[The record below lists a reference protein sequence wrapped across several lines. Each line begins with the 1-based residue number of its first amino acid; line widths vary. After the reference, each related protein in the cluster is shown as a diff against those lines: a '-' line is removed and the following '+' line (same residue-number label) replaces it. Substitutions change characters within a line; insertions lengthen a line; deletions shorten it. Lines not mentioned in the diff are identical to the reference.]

1 MTVNEVI
8 KKSIST
14 LGNIEVPVA
23 RMETIGKAIQG
34 VIMDLMACRDYLD
47 GVEQRLQE
55 ENRQKEAAEKAE
67 EEKTDDE
74 HADV

>member
-1 MTVNEVI
+1 MTVNEVV

-14 LGNIEVPVA
+14 LGNIDVPVA

-34 VIMDLMACRDYLD
+34 VIMDLIACRDYLD
-47 GVEQRLQE
+47 EIERKAQE
-55 ENRQKEAAEKAE
+55 ATENAKE
-67 EEKTDDE
+67 EEKKEEGENDE